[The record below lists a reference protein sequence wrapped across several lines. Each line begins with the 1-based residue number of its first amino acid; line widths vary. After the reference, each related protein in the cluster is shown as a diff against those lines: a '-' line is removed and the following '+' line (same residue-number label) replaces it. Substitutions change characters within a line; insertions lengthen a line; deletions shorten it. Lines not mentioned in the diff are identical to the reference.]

1 MKILAI
7 NGSPRGERSN
17 TQTILTSFLKGAA
30 AAGAETE
37 TVLLAEK
44 TIHPCKGCWACWI
57 KTPGKCIQKDDME
70 SLLPKMWG
78 CDLLILASPLY
89 VDCVSAQLKSFMDR
103 MLPGIQPT
111 FLKINDVWRHPLRF
125 GTPPKIGVI
134 CNSGFPQM
142 EHFQVVHHLFERVV
156 LNMHTEIVME
166 IFRPGGEIL
175 RARNLLL
182 KPLILKYK
190 KLLEKAGREVVREG
204 RLSKKLKEQLELDI
218 VSPDTYI
225 KNANSYWEKQLAKL
239 EEKEG

>member
-7 NGSPRGERSN
+7 NGSPRGETSN
-17 TQTILTSFLKGAA
+17 THTILTAFLKGAA

-37 TVLLAEK
+37 TVLLAK
-44 TIHPCKGCWACWI
+44 NTIHPCQGCWACWI
-57 KTPGKCIQKDDME
+57 KTPGRCIQNDDME
-70 SLLPKMWG
+70 SLLSKMWQ

-89 VDCVSAQLKSFMDR
+89 VDCVSAQLKTFMDR
-103 MLPGIQPT
+103 MLPGMLPN
-111 FLKINDVWRHPLRF
+111 FVKINDVWRHPLRF

-166 IFRPGGEIL
+166 IYRPGGEIL
-175 RARNLLL
+175 RAKNLLL

-190 KLLEKAGREVVREG
+190 KLLEKAGKEVVREG
-204 RLSKKLKEQLELDI
+204 RLSGKLKEQLEADI

-225 KNANSYWEKQLAKL
+225 KNANAYWEKQLVKL
-239 EEKEG
+239 QQKKD